1 LRTREVKQYDS
12 VLQVLAEPG
21 CPICALLKN
30 LQTKLVQQ
38 GDVSEFLHLC
48 NAHAW
53 AIAAVRETES
63 AARIFLSLIE
73 NRSAQAH
80 HECSICLR
88 LEQEQILRTQEFVA
102 VLGRKPVL
110 EWIAKHG
117 VVCLP
122 HGNRLRA
129 DAPTPARN
137 LIDRLLEKR
146 RSELKNA
153 LSQLLNDVSHGGSQ
167 HGGLLGRVAE
177 YLVAQRGVFLLRSLY
192 SPKD

>member
-1 LRTREVKQYDS
+1 MRTREVKQYDS
-12 VLQVLAEPG
+12 VLQVLGEPG

-30 LQTKLVQQ
+30 LQTKLVQE

-73 NRSAQAH
+73 TCSAQAH

-102 VLGRKPVL
+102 ALGRKSVL

-122 HGNRLRA
+122 HGARLRTE
-129 DAPTPARN
+129 APTPARN

-146 RSELKNA
+146 TSELKSA
-153 LSQLLNDVSHGGSQ
+153 LSQLLDDVSHGAQ

-177 YLVAQRGVFLLRSLY
+177 HLVAQRGISLARS
-192 SPKD
+192 SRIPEG